1 MVFRGN
7 VTLTA
12 PVQDSSTV
20 TSKHSEASLDN
31 CPERNLSAKR
41 WYSGHRK
48 ALALSLL
55 PVGDIVWLIM
65 YEQQSMRTANQL
77 RQLLV
82 VSWNTG
88 RTNGVLESYDAALHA
103 TQECNFYA
111 QSVAASSLT
120 GHKRT
125 PGNY

>member
-20 TSKHSEASLDN
+20 TSKHSEASLDK
-31 CPERNLSAKR
+31 CPERNLSAKH
-41 WYSGHRK
+41 WCSGHRK
-48 ALALSLL
+48 VLALSVL

-77 RQLLV
+77 TQLLEPCCVVEPCMAERMAFWKVTMRLCDARVQFLRSV
-82 VSWNTG
+82 VS
-88 RTNGVLESYDAALHA
+88 H
-103 TQECNFYA
+103 
-111 QSVAASSLT
+111 SVDRL
-120 GHKRT
+120 
-125 PGNY
+125 